1 MATVL
6 LTPPV
11 ETRSAEAVDIRVRLR
26 RPGLGR
32 EARWRG
38 GAGGRPPAVRASAVR
53 GPGCPCLPGGR
64 WRCSRRVIPGRGT
77 SLLGTAPPRL
87 FAQAQSSD
95 FARLC
100 GNPEPPR
107 ALLPARPCVVAHLFW
122 LLRPPT
128 PCVRREGSEV
138 QGITAAP
145 ATIPPGYQRGVP
157 RLSAWPGRLQRRPG
171 DSGGRGNPER
181 KLLPPTDPSGKG

>member
-1 MATVL
+1 MNFPDRLERAFAEVAGSL
-6 LTPPV
+6 GFRRGPRAVCCHGDSASHSPV
-11 ETRSAEAVDIRVRLR
+11 ETRSVEAVDIRVRLR

-38 GAGGRPPAVRASAVR
+38 GAGGRLPAVRASAVR

-95 FARLC
+95 LRPAVWEPGAAPSPPARSTLGC
-100 GNPEPPR
+100 RTPLLAAPPPR
-107 ALLPARPCVVAHLFW
+107 PVCAGA
-122 LLRPPT
+122 
-128 PCVRREGSEV
+128 
-138 QGITAAP
+138 
-145 ATIPPGYQRGVP
+145 GV
-157 RLSAWPGRLQRRPG
+157 
-171 DSGGRGNPER
+171 
-181 KLLPPTDPSGKG
+181 